1 MSDTDLMSQRRY
13 AGDILKMQARI
24 AELEAEVKSLASML
38 LFVEVFVKS
47 RERIK
52 RPEGEDM
59 FDEVVLKYR
68 EGERDE

>member
-1 MSDTDLMSQRRY
+1 MSDTDLMSQRH
-13 AGDILKMQARI
+13 ADGILKMQARI